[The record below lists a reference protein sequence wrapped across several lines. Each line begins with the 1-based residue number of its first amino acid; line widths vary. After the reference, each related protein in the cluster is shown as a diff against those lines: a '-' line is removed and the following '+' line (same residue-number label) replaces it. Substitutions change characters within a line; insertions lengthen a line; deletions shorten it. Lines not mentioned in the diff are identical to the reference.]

1 MFDYIIIGGGIVGSS
16 IARALTKYNTRVAL
30 IEKEADV
37 SLGASK
43 ANSGIVHGGYAGTYG
58 TLKGD
63 LCIRGNKMY
72 DHLNQE
78 LNFGFKRIG
87 GLILGFDGD
96 KEVLDKQYNN
106 GLQVGEE
113 MKWVTKEDVL
123 SLEPSVN
130 PDVAFGLYVKN
141 IGITSP
147 YEMTIAMTENAVLN
161 GLKLFLE
168 HDVKS
173 ITYDDHYNVQTNNGV
188 IEGRFIINA
197 AGIHSG
203 HINDMLGNYEL
214 TIHPRRGQY
223 VLFCKDQNKLNHVV
237 FQTPTVKGKG
247 ILVTP
252 TVHGNLMVGPDAEDL
267 LEEVTTATSVDRLKS
282 ILDQARKSVDT
293 FSPKRALTTFSGV
306 RAISSTKDFFIK
318 YVNENAITVGGIDSP
333 GLTSAPAIAMYV
345 IDLIKEKYELVE
357 KLDFDP
363 IRNSYYDKENDELIC
378 LCESQGKSRIKA
390 CLEGPIKIQTTD
402 AVKRRV
408 RAGMG
413 NCQGARCES
422 KVKELISEFN
432 HTSIDEV
439 LKRTESTVPKR
450 VSLKEIRGITF
461 EN

>member
-1 MFDYIIIGGGIVGSS
+1 
-16 IARALTKYNTRVAL
+16 
-30 IEKEADV
+30 
-37 SLGASK
+37 
-43 ANSGIVHGGYAGTYG
+43 
-58 TLKGD
+58 
-63 LCIRGNKMY
+63 
-72 DHLNQE
+72 
-78 LNFGFKRIG
+78 
-87 GLILGFDGD
+87 
-96 KEVLDKQYNN
+96 
-106 GLQVGEE
+106 
-113 MKWVTKEDVL
+113 MKWVTKEEVL

-147 YEMTIAMTENAVLN
+147 YEMTIAMIENAVLN
-161 GLKLFLE
+161 GLELFLE

-173 ITYDDHYNVQTNNGV
+173 ITYDDHYKVQTSNGV
-188 IEGRFIINA
+188 IKGRFIINA

-203 HINDMLGNYEL
+203 HINDMLGNHEL

-223 VLFCKDQNKLNHVV
+223 VLFGKDQNRLNHVV

-282 ILDQARKSVDT
+282 ILNQARKSVDT
-293 FSPKRALTTFSGV
+293 FSPKRALTTFSGI

-318 YVNENAITVGGIDSP
+318 YINENAITVGGIDSP
-333 GLTSAPAIAMYV
+333 GLTSAPAIAAYV
-345 IDLIKEKYELVE
+345 IDLIKEKNELIE

-363 IRNSYYDKENDELIC
+363 IRNSYYDIENDELIC
-378 LCESQGKSRIKA
+378 LCESQGKSRITA
-390 CLEGPIKIQTTD
+390 CLEGPIRIQTTD
-402 AVKRRV
+402 AIKRRI

-413 NCQGARCES
+413 NCQGARCEK

-432 HTSIDEV
+432 HTSIEDV
-439 LKRTESTVPKR
+439 LKRTESTVPDR